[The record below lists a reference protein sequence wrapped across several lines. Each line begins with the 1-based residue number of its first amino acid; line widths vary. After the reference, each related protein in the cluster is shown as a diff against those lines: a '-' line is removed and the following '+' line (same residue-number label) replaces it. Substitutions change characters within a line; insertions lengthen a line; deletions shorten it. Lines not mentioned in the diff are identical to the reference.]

1 MDSMFK
7 KILKS
12 LREINKLNDCQEV
25 NNNFEKERLI

>member
-12 LREINKLNDCQEV
+12 LREINKFQDSQEV
-25 NNNFEKERLI
+25 INTFENERLL